1 MNVLPYLDSHA
12 EDDLR
17 AASKATDAPHVS
29 PWPTIA
35 EAKAVLEAVKLVHGP
50 GLCDDHACPL
60 CWRPL
65 PRDMSTETNGR
76 S

>member
-1 MNVLPYLDSHA
+1 MNVLPYLADSHA

-17 AASKATDAPHVS
+17 AAISHVS
-29 PWPTIA
+29 PWQTVS
-35 EAKAVLEAVKLVHGP
+35 EAKAALEAVKLVHGP

-65 PRDMSTETNGR
+65 PRDMS
-76 S
+76 